1 MKKTLILLALSSTIL
16 SFTAC
21 SREQPAREEKAASER
36 SVRDGD
42 SPAMGQDA
50 REATNLPMPNPINA
64 SGTVIE
70 TMNAAGYTYIHAD
83 VGGEKMWAAAPEFQV
98 KVGDQV
104 MIPEGMPMRNYHS
117 KTLNR
122 DFAVVY
128 FVGSILNE
136 TGGAQAKGTGM
147 PAGHPPT
154 TVSSTPPPQIDVSG
168 VKKADGGMTIGELYA
183 KKSDLSGKEVTLRGK
198 VVKFNAQI
206 MGKNWLHVRDGSG
219 DADARTND
227 LTITTDVTVKI
238 GDTVLISGKVVLD
251 KDFGAGYKYDV
262 IIEDAKVTRE

>member
-1 MKKTLILLALSSTIL
+1 VKKTLVLLALSLTIL
-16 SFTAC
+16 SVAAC
-21 SREQPAREEKAASER
+21 SRKQPAGEAKTAPAKSIRE
-36 SVRDGD
+36 GD
-42 SPAMGQDA
+42 SLIMAQPD
-50 REATNLPMPNPINA
+50 REAENLPIPNAMNA

-70 TMNAAGYTYIHAD
+70 TMNAAGYTYVQVEI
-83 VGGEKMWAAAPEFQV
+83 GSEKIWAAAPEFQV

-104 MIPEGMPMRNYHS
+104 VIPEGTPMHNYHS

-128 FVGSILNE
+128 FVGSILNK
-136 TGGAQAKGTGM
+136 TGGVLANGTGM
-147 PAGHPPT
+147 PAGHLPT
-154 TVSSTPPPQIDVSG
+154 AGSSTPPQIDVSG
-168 VKKADGGMTIGELYA
+168 VKKADGGMTIGELYD
-183 KKSDLSGKEVTLRGK
+183 KKADLSGKEVTLRGK

-206 MGKNWLHVRDGSG
+206 MNKNWLHVRDGSG

-238 GDTVLISGKVVLD
+238 GDTVLISGKVFLN
-251 KDFGAGYKYDV
+251 KDFGSGYKYDM

>member
-1 MKKTLILLALSSTIL
+1 MKKPLVFLILSLTIL
-16 SFTAC
+16 SVAAC
-21 SREQPAREEKAASER
+21 SREQPASEAKTAPARSIRE
-36 SVRDGD
+36 GD
-42 SPAMGQDA
+42 SPPMAQSA
-50 REATNLPMPNPINA
+50 REATNLPMPNATSA

-70 TMNAAGYTYIHAD
+70 TMNAAGYTYVHVD
-83 VGGEKMWAAAPEFQV
+83 MGSEKIWAAAPVVQV

-104 MIPEGMPMRNYHS
+104 VIPEGTPMRNYHS
-117 KTLNR
+117 KTLKR
-122 DFAVVY
+122 DFAVIY

-136 TGGAQAKGTGM
+136 PGGALAKGTGM

-154 TVSSTPPPQIDVSG
+154 AVSSTPPQIDVSG

-183 KKSDLSGKEVTLRGK
+183 KKANLSGKEVTLRGK

-219 DADARTND
+219 DVDTGTND
-227 LTITTDVTVKI
+227 LTITTDITVNI
-238 GDTVLISGKVVLD
+238 GDTVLISGKVVLN
-251 KDFGAGYKYDV
+251 KDLGSGYKYGV